1 MTGSVITS
9 SAGFD
14 SGSVAPAFA
23 LAKSAAIS
31 SALSWR
37 FGSLFVVSATASSA
51 AGLGSTTGSGSGIC
65 GVSLT
70 GSGSGTCGVSTTG
83 SGSFTGIGSGI
94 CSDSFACTDSGSGIA
109 SMAGADCGASIVCLG
124 ISTFAVN

>member
-1 MTGSVITS
+1 MTGSVITF
-9 SAGFD
+9 SAGSD

-51 AGLGSTTGSGSGIC
+51 AGPGSTTGSGSG
-65 GVSLT
+65 
-70 GSGSGTCGVSTTG
+70 TCGAVSYTHLEAQG
-83 SGSFTGIGSGI
+83 Q
-94 CSDSFACTDSGSGIA
+94 DRCTHKTVG
-109 SMAGADCGASIVCLG
+109 LL
-124 ISTFAVN
+124 

>member
-1 MTGSVITS
+1 MTGSVITF

-14 SGSVAPAFA
+14 SGSVAPAFV

-37 FGSLFVVSATASSA
+37 FGSLSVVSATASA
-51 AGLGSTTGSGSGIC
+51 AGLGSTTG
-65 GVSLT
+65 
-70 GSGSGTCGVSTTG
+70 
-83 SGSFTGIGSGI
+83 
-94 CSDSFACTDSGSGIA
+94 SGSGIA
-109 SMAGADCGASIVCLG
+109 SMAGADCGASFVCLG

>member
-9 SAGFD
+9 SAGSD

-37 FGSLFVVSATASSA
+37 FGSLFVVSATDSSA
-51 AGLGSTTGSGSGIC
+51 AGPGSTTGSGSGIC
-65 GVSLT
+65 GVS
-70 GSGSGTCGVSTTG
+70 TTG
-83 SGSFTGIGSGI
+83 SGSITATGSGSAI
-94 CSDSFACTDSGSGIA
+94 AASSTTGSGIA
-109 SMAGADCGASIVCLG
+109 SMADADCGASIVCLG

>member
-1 MTGSVITS
+1 MTGSVITF

-14 SGSVAPAFA
+14 SGSVAPAFV

-37 FGSLFVVSATASSA
+37 FGSLSVVSATASA
-51 AGLGSTTGSGSGIC
+51 AGLGST
-65 GVSLT
+65 T

-94 CSDSFACTDSGSGIA
+94 CSDSFACTGSGSGIA
-109 SMAGADCGASIVCLG
+109 SMAGADCGASFVCLG

>member
-1 MTGSVITS
+1 MTGSVITFS
-9 SAGFD
+9 VGSD

-37 FGSLFVVSATASSA
+37 FGSLSVVSATASAA
-51 AGLGSTTGSGSGIC
+51 AGLGSTTGSGSGA
-65 GVSLT
+65 SMT
-70 GSGSGTCGVSTTG
+70 GSGSITATG
-83 SGSFTGIGSGI
+83 SGSAIAASST
-94 CSDSFACTDSGSGIA
+94 TGSGIA
-109 SMAGADCGASIVCLG
+109 SMAGADCGASVVCLG

>member
-1 MTGSVITS
+1 MTGSVITFS
-9 SAGFD
+9 VGSD

-51 AGLGSTTGSGSGIC
+51 AELGSTTGSGSGTC

-70 GSGSGTCGVSTTG
+70 GSGTCGVSTTG

-94 CSDSFACTDSGSGIA
+94 CSDSFACTGSGPGIA
-109 SMAGADCGASIVCLG
+109 SMAGADCGASVVCLG

>member
-1 MTGSVITS
+1 MTGSVITFS
-9 SAGFD
+9 VGSN

-51 AGLGSTTGSGSGIC
+51 AGSVTASAAGLGSSTDSGSGTC
-65 GVSLT
+65 GASVT
-70 GSGSGTCGVSTTG
+70 GSGSGTCGVSVTG
-83 SGSFTGIGSGI
+83 
-94 CSDSFACTDSGSGIA
+94 SGSGIA

>member
-9 SAGFD
+9 SAGSD

-51 AGLGSTTGSGSGIC
+51 AGLGSTTGSGIC
-65 GVSLT
+65 GASLT
-70 GSGSGTCGVSTTG
+70 GSGSGTCGISTTG

-94 CSDSFACTDSGSGIA
+94 A
-109 SMAGADCGASIVCLG
+109 SMVGADCGASVVCLG

>member
-9 SAGFD
+9 SAGSD
-14 SGSVAPAFA
+14 SGSVAPAFV

-65 GVSLT
+65 GASL
-70 GSGSGTCGVSTTG
+70 
-83 SGSFTGIGSGI
+83 
-94 CSDSFACTDSGSGIA
+94 TDSGSGIA
-109 SMAGADCGASIVCLG
+109 SMAGADCGASVVCLG
-124 ISTFAVN
+124 TSTFAVN

>member
-1 MTGSVITS
+1 MLLNKAAISSGVRLRFVLFKSTTGDFAGSVITS

-51 AGLGSTTGSGSGIC
+51 TGLGSTTGSGSGA
-65 GVSLT
+65 L
-70 GSGSGTCGVSTTG
+70 
-83 SGSFTGIGSGI
+83 
-94 CSDSFACTDSGSGIA
+94 
-109 SMAGADCGASIVCLG
+109 
-124 ISTFAVN
+124 

>member
-1 MTGSVITS
+1 MTGSVITF
-9 SAGFD
+9 SAGSD

-37 FGSLFVVSATASSA
+37 FGSLFVVSATASA
-51 AGLGSTTGSGSGIC
+51 AGPGSTTGSGSG
-65 GVSLT
+65 
-70 GSGSGTCGVSTTG
+70 TCGISTTG
-83 SGSFTGIGSGI
+83 SGPFTGIGSGI
-94 CSDSFACTDSGSGIA
+94 CSDSFAYTGSGIA
-109 SMAGADCGASIVCLG
+109 SMAGADCGASFVCLG

>member
-1 MTGSVITS
+1 MTGSVITFS
-9 SAGFD
+9 VGSD

-51 AGLGSTTGSGSGIC
+51 TGLGSTTGSGSGTC
-65 GVSLT
+65 GASLT
-70 GSGSGTCGVSTTG
+70 CSGSGTCGVSTTG
-83 SGSFTGIGSGI
+83 SGSITATGSGSAI
-94 CSDSFACTDSGSGIA
+94 AASSTTGSGIA
-109 SMAGADCGASIVCLG
+109 SMAGADCGASVVCLG

>member
-1 MTGSVITS
+1 MTGSVITF

-37 FGSLFVVSATASSA
+37 FGSLFVVSATASA
-51 AGLGSTTGSGSGIC
+51 AGPGSTTGSGTCGI
-65 GVSLT
+65 SLT
-70 GSGSGTCGVSTTG
+70 GSGSGTCGISTTG

-94 CSDSFACTDSGSGIA
+94 A
-109 SMAGADCGASIVCLG
+109 SMAGADCGASFVCLG

>member
-1 MTGSVITS
+1 MTGSVITF
-9 SAGFD
+9 SAGSD

-51 AGLGSTTGSGSGIC
+51 AGPGSTTGSGSGKC
-65 GVSLT
+65 GVSHT
-70 GSGSGTCGVSTTG
+70 GSGSYTCKVS
-83 SGSFTGIGSGI
+83 
-94 CSDSFACTDSGSGIA
+94 AK
-109 SMAGADCGASIVCLG
+109 
-124 ISTFAVN
+124 

>member
-1 MTGSVITS
+1 MTGSVITF

-37 FGSLFVVSATASSA
+37 FGSLFVVSATASA
-51 AGLGSTTGSGSGIC
+51 AGLGSTTGSGTCGI
-65 GVSLT
+65 SLT
-70 GSGSGTCGVSTTG
+70 GSGTCGVSTTG

-94 CSDSFACTDSGSGIA
+94 CSDSFACTGSGSGIA
-109 SMAGADCGASIVCLG
+109 SMAGTNCGASVVCLG

>member
-9 SAGFD
+9 SAGSD

-51 AGLGSTTGSGSGIC
+51 TGLGSTTDSGSGTC
-65 GVSLT
+65 GASLT
-70 GSGSGTCGVSTTG
+70 CSGSGTCGVSTTG
-83 SGSFTGIGSGI
+83 SGSITATGSGSAI
-94 CSDSFACTDSGSGIA
+94 GFLYDRFRYRLHGRC
-109 SMAGADCGASIVCLG
+109 
-124 ISTFAVN
+124 

>member
-1 MTGSVITS
+1 MTGSLITS
-9 SAGFD
+9 SAGSD

-51 AGLGSTTGSGSGIC
+51 IKLEEYMITEDTTFYAVFDNNPIN
-65 GVSLT
+65 VYED
-70 GSGSGTCGVSTTG
+70 
-83 SGSFTGIGSGI
+83 IHPEY
-94 CSDSFACTDSGSGIA
+94 
-109 SMAGADCGASIVCLG
+109 
-124 ISTFAVN
+124 FAVSK

>member
-1 MTGSVITS
+1 MTGSVITF

-37 FGSLFVVSATASSA
+37 FESLFVVSATTSA
-51 AGLGSTTGSGSGIC
+51 AGPGSTTGSGSGTC
-65 GVSLT
+65 GASLT
-70 GSGSGTCGVSTTG
+70 GSGSGTCGISTTG

-94 CSDSFACTDSGSGIA
+94 CSDSFACTGSDSGIA
-109 SMAGADCGASIVCLG
+109 SMTGAACGASVGCFG
-124 ISTFAVN
+124 TSTFAVN

>member
-1 MTGSVITS
+1 MTGSVITF
-9 SAGFD
+9 SAGSD

-51 AGLGSTTGSGSGIC
+51 AELGSTTGSGSGA
-65 GVSLT
+65 SMT
-70 GSGSGTCGVSTTG
+70 GSGSITATG
-83 SGSFTGIGSGI
+83 SGSAIAASST
-94 CSDSFACTDSGSGIA
+94 TGSGIA
-109 SMAGADCGASIVCLG
+109 SMAGADCGASVVCLG

>member
-14 SGSVAPAFA
+14 SGSGAPAFA

-37 FGSLFVVSATASSA
+37 FGSLFVVSATASA

-65 GVSLT
+65 GASLT
-70 GSGSGTCGVSTTG
+70 GSGSGACGISTTG
-83 SGSFTGIGSGI
+83 SGSFTRIGSGI
-94 CSDSFACTDSGSGIA
+94 CSDSFACTGSGSGIA
-109 SMAGADCGASIVCLG
+109 SMAGADCGASFVCLG

>member
-9 SAGFD
+9 SAGSD

-51 AGLGSTTGSGSGIC
+51 TGLGSTSDSGSGTC
-65 GVSLT
+65 GASLT
-70 GSGSGTCGVSTTG
+70 CSGSGTCGVSTTG
-83 SGSFTGIGSGI
+83 SARLPQQAPAQLSRLPLRQVQVSPPWSVLIVVRH
-94 CSDSFACTDSGSGIA
+94 SFA
-109 SMAGADCGASIVCLG
+109 
-124 ISTFAVN
+124 

>member
-1 MTGSVITS
+1 MTGSVITF
-9 SAGFD
+9 SAGSD

-51 AGLGSTTGSGSGIC
+51 TGLGSTTGSGSGIC

-83 SGSFTGIGSGI
+83 SGSFTGMAQVSVLTHSLVQIPVQVSPPWPVLI
-94 CSDSFACTDSGSGIA
+94 VVRRSFA
-109 SMAGADCGASIVCLG
+109 
-124 ISTFAVN
+124 

>member
-1 MTGSVITS
+1 MTGSVITFS
-9 SAGFD
+9 VGSD

-37 FGSLFVVSATASSA
+37 FGSLSVVSATASSA
-51 AGLGSTTGSGSGIC
+51 TGLGSTTGSGSITA
-65 GVSLT
+65 T
-70 GSGSGTCGVSTTG
+70 GSGSAIAASSTT
-83 SGSFTGIGSGI
+83 
-94 CSDSFACTDSGSGIA
+94 GSGIA
-109 SMAGADCGASIVCLG
+109 SMAGADCGASVVCLG

>member
-1 MTGSVITS
+1 MTGSVITFS
-9 SAGFD
+9 VGSD

-37 FGSLFVVSATASSA
+37 FGSLSVVSATASAA
-51 AGLGSTTGSGSGIC
+51 AGLGSTTGSGSGTC

-70 GSGSGTCGVSTTG
+70 GSGSCTCDVSTTG
-83 SGSFTGIGSGI
+83 SGSFI
-94 CSDSFACTDSGSGIA
+94 
-109 SMAGADCGASIVCLG
+109 
-124 ISTFAVN
+124 

>member
-1 MTGSVITS
+1 MTGSVITL

-51 AGLGSTTGSGSGIC
+51 AGLDSTTGSGSGIC
-65 GVSLT
+65 GASLT
-70 GSGSGTCGVSTTG
+70 GSGTCGVSTTG
-83 SGSFTGIGSGI
+83 SGSFI
-94 CSDSFACTDSGSGIA
+94 
-109 SMAGADCGASIVCLG
+109 
-124 ISTFAVN
+124 

>member
-1 MTGSVITS
+1 MTGSVITF

-37 FGSLFVVSATASSA
+37 FGSLFVVSATASA
-51 AGLGSTTGSGSGIC
+51 AGLGSTT
-65 GVSLT
+65 
-70 GSGSGTCGVSTTG
+70 GSGTCGVSTTG

-94 CSDSFACTDSGSGIA
+94 CSDSFACTGSGSGIA
-109 SMAGADCGASIVCLG
+109 SMAGADCGASVVCLG
-124 ISTFAVN
+124 TSTFAVN